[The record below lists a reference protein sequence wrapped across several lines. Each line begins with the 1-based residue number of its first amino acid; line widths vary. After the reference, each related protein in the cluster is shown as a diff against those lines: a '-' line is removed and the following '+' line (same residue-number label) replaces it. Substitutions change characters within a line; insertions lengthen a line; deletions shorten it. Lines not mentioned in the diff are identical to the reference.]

1 MKILSIDVGIKN
13 LAYCLLEKTH
23 TDNDAAAHGTA
34 AHADDTAD
42 NGYAILKWDVLNLCG
57 KPPTC
62 NICNKPAKY
71 TGKKMNETNTAN
83 ILMHFCATHA
93 KKSEFKIPEAALT
106 LKKIKAM
113 KLIQLN
119 EIVKD
124 FHITL
129 PASHNK
135 KEQILKEVIH
145 YMDTKMLSTTTS
157 VAANSVDLVS
167 LGIALQQ
174 TFDEELKN
182 ELATIDQIIIENQIS
197 PIANRMKTLQ
207 GMIAQYFIM
216 RNKTKIVF
224 VSSAN
229 KLKGYDMEE
238 DACEG
243 EKDKTSYSD
252 RKKAGVK
259 ITLAQLN
266 EHDLFAKWIPH
277 FKTHKKKDDL
287 ADAFLQ
293 GIWYLKTRCM

>member
-1 MKILSIDVGIKN
+1 MNTYYLSMKILSIDVGIKN
-13 LAYCLLEKTH
+13 LAYCLL
-23 TDNDAAAHGTA
+23 
-34 AHADDTAD
+34 HADAD
-42 NGYAILKWDVLNLCG
+42 GTYAILKWDVLNLCG

-83 ILMHFCATHA
+83 ILLHFCATHA
-93 KKSEFKIPEAALT
+93 KKSEFKMPETALT

-124 FHITL
+124 FHISL
-129 PASHNK
+129 PEGHNK
-135 KEQILKEVIH
+135 KEQILKEVIA
-145 YMDTKMLSTTTS
+145 YMDKHMLTTTTS

-174 TFDEELKN
+174 TFDTELQN
-182 ELATIDQIIIENQIS
+182 EIATIDQIIIENQIS

-229 KLKGYDMEE
+229 KLKGYDMDQDHAQSVEQAE
-238 DACEG
+238 QEG
-243 EKDKTSYSD
+243 EKDKTTYSD

-266 EHDLFAKWIPH
+266 EHDLFGKWIPH

>member
-1 MKILSIDVGIKN
+1 MNTYYLSMKILSIDVGIKN
-13 LAYCLLEKTH
+13 LAYCLL
-23 TDNDAAAHGTA
+23 
-34 AHADDTAD
+34 HADAD
-42 NGYAILKWDVLNLCG
+42 GTYAILKWDVLNLCG

-83 ILMHFCATHA
+83 ILSHFCATHA
-93 KKSEFKIPEAALT
+93 KKSEFKMPETALT

-124 FHITL
+124 FHISL
-129 PASHNK
+129 PEGHNK
-135 KEQILKEVIH
+135 KEQILKEVIA
-145 YMDTKMLSTTTS
+145 YMDKHMLTTTTS

-174 TFDEELKN
+174 TFDTELQN

-229 KLKGYDMEE
+229 KLKGYDIEE
-238 DACEG
+238 EHAQSAKQAEQEV
-243 EKDKTSYSD
+243 EKDKTTYSD

-266 EHDLFAKWIPH
+266 EHDLFGKWIPH

>member
-1 MKILSIDVGIKN
+1 MNTYYLSMKILSIDVGIKN
-13 LAYCLLEKTH
+13 LAYCLL
-23 TDNDAAAHGTA
+23 
-34 AHADDTAD
+34 HADSDGT
-42 NGYAILKWDVLNLCG
+42 YAILKWDVLNLCG

-83 ILMHFCATHA
+83 ILLHFCATHA
-93 KKSEFKIPEAALT
+93 KKSEFKMPETALT

-124 FHITL
+124 FHISL
-129 PASHNK
+129 PEGHNK
-135 KEQILKEVIH
+135 KEQILKEVIA
-145 YMDTKMLSTTTS
+145 YMDKHMLTTTTS

-174 TFDEELKN
+174 TFDTELQN
-182 ELATIDQIIIENQIS
+182 EIATIDQIIIENQIS

-229 KLKGYDMEE
+229 KLKGYDMDQDHAQSVEQAE
-238 DACEG
+238 QEG
-243 EKDKTSYSD
+243 EKDKTTYSD

-266 EHDLFAKWIPH
+266 EHDLFGKWIPH

>member
-13 LAYCLLEKTH
+13 LAYCLL
-23 TDNDAAAHGTA
+23 DADADGT
-34 AHADDTAD
+34 
-42 NGYAILKWDVLNLCG
+42 YAILKWDVLNLCG

-83 ILMHFCATHA
+83 ILSHFCATHA

-129 PASHNK
+129 PAGHIK
-135 KEQILKEVIH
+135 KEHILKEVIH

-167 LGIALQQ
+167 LGIALQH
-174 TFDEELKN
+174 TFDAELKN

-238 DACEG
+238 EKDHAQSAEQEG
-243 EKDKTSYSD
+243 EKDKTSYSQ

-266 EHDLFAKWIPH
+266 DHHLFAKWIPH

-293 GIWYLKTRCM
+293 GIWYLNTRCM